1 MPPTPPLSCGH
12 QFGHRGYL
20 AGAYHEFKRR
30 GVLLS
35 VYYPGS
41 METPGF
47 KEEMASAPLVT
58 AKVEGQCSDVNTAD
72 SAAEVLMW
80 GISTG
85 AREITNELLPAL
97 LVDYPTGS
105 PFVDAAIA
113 WVVALIRAG
122 WTTYLGIMCHLY
134 ISLDGDGGESKGE
147 EDLRDDDDG
156 QRRGA
161 GGSRSPSPAPR
172 GATRGT
178 GDGKGRK
185 TPSPSTRTAR
195 TPRSKSPQARQS
207 GRGGGGRG
215 AVPRSSARL
224 RTRNDE

>member
-1 MPPTPPLSCGH
+1 
-12 QFGHRGYL
+12 
-20 AGAYHEFKRR
+20 
-30 GVLLS
+30 
-35 VYYPGS
+35 

-72 SAAEVLMW
+72 SAAEVLMG
-80 GISTG
+80 GITTG

-122 WTTYLGIMCHLY
+122 WTAYLGIMCHLY
-134 ISLDGDGGESKGE
+134 ISLDGDGGESKGGW
-147 EDLRDDDDG
+147 DGDDEGGWEWSAKWGG
-156 QRRGA
+156 QRGGA
-161 GGSRSPSPAPR
+161 SPSPAPR

-195 TPRSKSPQARQS
+195 TPRSKSPQAR
-207 GRGGGGRG
+207 GRARG
-215 AVPRSSARL
+215 AAERIGGARRL
-224 RTRNDE
+224 GTRIGSKLFLA

>member
-1 MPPTPPLSCGH
+1 
-12 QFGHRGYL
+12 
-20 AGAYHEFKRR
+20 
-30 GVLLS
+30 
-35 VYYPGS
+35 

-72 SAAEVLMW
+72 SAAEVLMG

-122 WTTYLGIMCHLY
+122 WTAYLGIMCHLY
-134 ISLDGDGGESKGE
+134 ISLDGDGGESKGGW
-147 EDLRDDDDG
+147 DGDDEGGWEWSAKWGG
-156 QRRGA
+156 QRGGA
-161 GGSRSPSPAPR
+161 KPGSRSPSPAPR

-207 GRGGGGRG
+207 RRGGGGGG
-215 AVPRSSARL
+215 AAPRSSARL
-224 RTRNDE
+224 RKRNDE

>member
-1 MPPTPPLSCGH
+1 
-12 QFGHRGYL
+12 
-20 AGAYHEFKRR
+20 
-30 GVLLS
+30 
-35 VYYPGS
+35 
-41 METPGF
+41 
-47 KEEMASAPLVT
+47 MASAPLVT

-122 WTTYLGIMCHLY
+122 WTAYLGIMCHLY
-134 ISLDGDGGESKGE
+134 ISLDGDGGESKGGW
-147 EDLRDDDDG
+147 DGDDEGGWEWSAKWGG
-156 QRRGA
+156 QRGGA
-161 GGSRSPSPAPR
+161 KPGSRSPSPAPR

-195 TPRSKSPQARQS
+195 TPRSKSPQARGRDRAYQARQS
-207 GRGGGGRG
+207 RRGGGGGG
-215 AVPRSSARL
+215 AAPRSSARL
-224 RTRNDE
+224 RKRNDE

>member
-1 MPPTPPLSCGH
+1 M
-12 QFGHRGYL
+12 
-20 AGAYHEFKRR
+20 
-30 GVLLS
+30 LLS

-72 SAAEVLMW
+72 SAAEVLMG
-80 GISTG
+80 GITTG

-122 WTTYLGIMCHLY
+122 WTAYLGIMCHLY
-134 ISLDGDGGESKGE
+134 ISLDGDGGESKGGW
-147 EDLRDDDDG
+147 DGDDDG
-156 QRRGA
+156 QRGGQRGGA

-178 GDGKGRK
+178 GDGKGRT

-195 TPRSKSPQARQS
+195 TPRSKSPQARGRDRAYLARQS
-207 GRGGGGRG
+207 RRGGGGGG
-215 AVPRSSARL
+215 AAPRSSARL
-224 RTRNDE
+224 RKRNDE